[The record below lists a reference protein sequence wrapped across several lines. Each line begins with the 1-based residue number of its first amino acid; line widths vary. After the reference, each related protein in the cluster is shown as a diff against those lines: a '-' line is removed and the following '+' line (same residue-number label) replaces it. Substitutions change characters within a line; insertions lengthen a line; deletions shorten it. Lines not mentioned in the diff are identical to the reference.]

1 MKVKRLLWV
10 GSRSS
15 KGNRSC
21 PCHLFYLSAGR
32 TIFTA
37 PIRLSFS
44 TIWNKGVVF
53 LSADSKKK
61 NRRLKRSRGA
71 SPRNRSLERG
81 LDILR
86 VFRPGVSLRGNN
98 EIAELTGLPRSTVSR
113 LTQTLVACRFLH
125 HDPVANAYQL
135 GAPVLSLAEAYLVDS
150 DVLPTAL
157 PLMKRVADKLQVNV
171 GLAVADGDEM
181 VYLHTVRRSVG
192 GMDRHITT
200 GHRIPVELSSLGHA
214 YLATLSSLERTQL
227 FELVRSKHASRWK
240 KIEAGIRRSVQQIH
254 DEGYCEVSWLPGI
267 MSIATSIQVQYRP
280 TYLINIGVR
289 AAMCTR
295 GRMRNELVPELLHL
309 RRMLSRKL
317 AIDVNQP

>member
-1 MKVKRLLWV
+1 MD
-10 GSRSS
+10 
-15 KGNRSC
+15 
-21 PCHLFYLSAGR
+21 
-32 TIFTA
+32 
-37 PIRLSFS
+37 
-44 TIWNKGVVF
+44 KGVAF
-53 LSADSKKK
+53 LRADSTKKK
-61 NRRLKRSRGA
+61 RRLKRSRGA

-125 HDPVANAYQL
+125 HDPVANAYRL

-150 DVLPTAL
+150 EVLPTAL

-171 GLAVADGDEM
+171 GLAIADGDEM

-192 GMDRHITT
+192 GMNRHITT

-214 YLATLSSLERTQL
+214 YLATLSSPERVQL
-227 FELVRSKHASRWK
+227 FELVRSRHAGRWT
-240 KIEAGIRRSVQQIH
+240 KIEAGIRRSVQQIL
-254 DEGYCEVSWLPGI
+254 DEGYCEVNWIPGI
-267 MSIATSIQVQYRP
+267 SSIATAVQVQYRP

-289 AAMCTR
+289 TAMCTR
-295 GRMRNELVPELLHL
+295 GRMHNELVPELLHL
-309 RRMLSRKL
+309 GYMLRKKL
-317 AIDVNQP
+317 AFDANQP